1 MRPKSQKEKLMEYLT
16 GILLGLIISLAIFAK
31 IAFAA
36 EEEVIIPKEI
46 EFWCER
52 YGEEYDIAPE
62 ILEAVCWVESRCTP
76 DAQSLDKSCKGLMQ
90 IKPSC
95 HQERM
100 NRLGVR
106 NIFGTWENIKVGADY
121 LAELSQS
128 EDIAVALTI
137 YNGQSDANVAAARK
151 GEYSAYVKKILAI
164 SEDLELSHK
173 K

>member
-1 MRPKSQKEKLMEYLT
+1 MEYLT
-16 GILLGLIISLAIFAK
+16 GIILGLLISIAIFAK

-62 ILEAVCWVESRCTP
+62 ILEAMCWVESRCTP
-76 DAQSLDKSCKGLMQ
+76 DAQSPDKSCKGLMQ

-121 LAELSQS
+121 LAELKQD
-128 EDIAVALTI
+128 EDIAVALAI
-137 YNGQSDANVAAARK
+137 YNGQSDSKIEAARK
-151 GEYSAYVKKILAI
+151 GQYSGYVKKILEI
-164 SEDLELSHK
+164 SEELERNHAK
-173 K
+173 

>member
-1 MRPKSQKEKLMEYLT
+1 MKKTRKEKMMEYLT
-16 GILLGLIISLAIFAK
+16 GIILGLLISLAIFAK

-36 EEEVIIPKEI
+36 EEEVVIPKEV
-46 EFWCER
+46 EFWCEK
-52 YGEEYDIAPE
+52 YGAEYDIAPE
-62 ILEAVCWVESRCTP
+62 VLEAVCWVESRCTP
-76 DAQSLDKSCKGLMQ
+76 DAQSADKSCKGLMQ

-137 YNGQSDANVAAARK
+137 YNGQSDAKVAAARK
-151 GEYSAYVKKILAI
+151 GEYSAYVKKILEI
-164 SEDLELSHK
+164 SEELERQHED
-173 K
+173 